1 MKKNMKMTQ
10 YFGQILW
17 WSRNKNLTKD
27 KLEKIESRLS
37 VVLSLLEN
45 NYKNEKVP
53 LEYLLQLAK
62 H

>member
-1 MKKNMKMTQ
+1 MDTVFLGSNS
-10 YFGQILW
+10 W

-45 NYKNEKVP
+45 NYKMKKVN